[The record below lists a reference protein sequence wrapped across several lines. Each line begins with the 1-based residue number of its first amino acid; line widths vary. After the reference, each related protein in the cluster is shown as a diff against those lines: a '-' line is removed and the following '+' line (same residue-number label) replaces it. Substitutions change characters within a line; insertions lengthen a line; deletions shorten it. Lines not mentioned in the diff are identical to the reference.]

1 MSVSGRLSF
10 GGGGK
15 FGHSQTDTETDT
27 KTDRQTRRGGRAR
40 RGPRVSWAAPLT
52 QGETESVSGQGGY
65 LGPWIPSGAPEP
77 PPPFVLPFSAEA
89 AAGRRPDG
97 WTRGQSDGPASREAS
112 RPPCAPVPLRSPE
125 APRRAGVPSAR
136 RLAGA
141 RGGGPGPRP
150 RPSTRPGPAPP
161 GPGGAR
167 AHKGSRLSCGAAS
180 RAPGSSLAWPASPS
194 APPRRSTPEEARL
207 GRAAGPDLARRPP
220 PGLRAQSARCPRVGS
235 QGGWRGAG
243 PQAPPP
249 EGGSGLAD
257 AAEHPPHSFFG
268 F

>member
-1 MSVSGRLSF
+1 MSA
-10 GGGGK
+10 
-15 FGHSQTDTETDT
+15 
-27 KTDRQTRRGGRAR
+27 GRAGTWDPGFP
-40 RGPRVSWAAPLT
+40 RGPQNRPLP
-52 QGETESVSGQGGY
+52 
-65 LGPWIPSGAPEP
+65 L
-77 PPPFVLPFSAEA
+77 FSHSPRRRLLAD
-89 AAGRRPDG
+89 GRK
-97 WTRGQSDGPASREAS
+97 DGPAVRATARPRG
-112 RPPCAPVPLRSPE
+112 RPPGPPAPQSPPRSPE

-180 RAPGSSLAWPASPS
+180 RAPGSSLAWPASPP

-207 GRAAGPDLARRPP
+207 GRAAGPDLARRSP